1 MRVKRGRGGRGPH
14 LILGGSAESR
24 EFPPGGKC
32 FLRGEMRMYE
42 TGQKGNTDWLPVGFP
57 VDQQSLLFVKTK
69 HLVLAVRMKDN
80 DVSKSVG
87 SSTCD
92 VCSLEKSYA
101 LAKSS

>member
-1 MRVKRGRGGRGPH
+1 MRAGPTPDPGWIRGIERV
-14 LILGGSAESR
+14 SS
-24 EFPPGGKC
+24 GGKC
-32 FLRGEMRMYE
+32 FLQGEMRMYE